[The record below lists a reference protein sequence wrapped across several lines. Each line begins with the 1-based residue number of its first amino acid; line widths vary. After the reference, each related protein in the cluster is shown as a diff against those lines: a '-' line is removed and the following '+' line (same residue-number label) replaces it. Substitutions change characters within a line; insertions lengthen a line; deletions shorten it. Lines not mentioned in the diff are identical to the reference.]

1 MKNAVVLISDEKY
14 TFAMGNVICQL
25 KNHCYIDTI
34 FIIVQQASDEVV
46 ESLLTLDSRVKTLV
60 IDHDLFKTYL
70 SERLLKSQF
79 VCRWG
84 TLPFLRF
91 MALPLLKDY
100 DNLVFL
106 DIDILILRPF
116 NEAITNA
123 SISFRGR
130 CSLSIYDRRIPQ
142 EFKMPN
148 AGVVI
153 VSRAITNTFQSVE
166 SLRDECFKILNEF
179 SNTENV
185 DEFVW
190 GYLVYKYK
198 LTFRDLPSKF
208 NCFPCQSGSRSATI
222 VHGAASYKFWTHQLV
237 NVLFPE
243 WRANLEDLYKK
254 GVLRNISQLPENA
267 LTEDRLFNS
276 IFALEMFQEFANDE
290 RFQIVWKSHAGFVTL
305 IPKCANLESFRI
317 YLISRMY
324 CLEVRVEDVNEY
336 RKHNPYFRKMFYS
349 HLRGFRVISDKGT
362 TLACSKFI
370 QKNELTGLFN
380 SFYTGFKSFAENYS
394 KLSMI
399 ASEYCLSFD
408 FLQDV
413 KGNQN
418 NIILIDENGGVTF
431 NNDIP
436 GLNVS
441 FVGEDN
447 LLVIRKP
454 IYFKDVQITLGSN
467 NIVSIENSE
476 FDISNVAISLGQF
489 TCLVVKKNFSADQCS
504 ITSKNELSA
513 CLIDSDCVFD
523 QGVTLELTDIPQNC
537 HFTKEHGFIYI
548 GSFTEVGK
556 DVLIKSNTYIEKKS
570 CIRSFSVVNLISD
583 KEGACISGRPAFVF

>member
-190 GYLVYKYK
+190 GYLVYK
-198 LTFRDLPSKF
+198 
-208 NCFPCQSGSRSATI
+208 
-222 VHGAASYKFWTHQLV
+222 
-237 NVLFPE
+237 
-243 WRANLEDLYKK
+243 
-254 GVLRNISQLPENA
+254 
-267 LTEDRLFNS
+267 
-276 IFALEMFQEFANDE
+276 
-290 RFQIVWKSHAGFVTL
+290 
-305 IPKCANLESFRI
+305 
-317 YLISRMY
+317 
-324 CLEVRVEDVNEY
+324 
-336 RKHNPYFRKMFYS
+336 
-349 HLRGFRVISDKGT
+349 
-362 TLACSKFI
+362 
-370 QKNELTGLFN
+370 
-380 SFYTGFKSFAENYS
+380 
-394 KLSMI
+394 
-399 ASEYCLSFD
+399 
-408 FLQDV
+408 
-413 KGNQN
+413 
-418 NIILIDENGGVTF
+418 
-431 NNDIP
+431 
-436 GLNVS
+436 
-441 FVGEDN
+441 
-447 LLVIRKP
+447 
-454 IYFKDVQITLGSN
+454 
-467 NIVSIENSE
+467 
-476 FDISNVAISLGQF
+476 
-489 TCLVVKKNFSADQCS
+489 
-504 ITSKNELSA
+504 
-513 CLIDSDCVFD
+513 
-523 QGVTLELTDIPQNC
+523 
-537 HFTKEHGFIYI
+537 
-548 GSFTEVGK
+548 
-556 DVLIKSNTYIEKKS
+556 
-570 CIRSFSVVNLISD
+570 
-583 KEGACISGRPAFVF
+583 

>member
-1 MKNAVVLISDEKY
+1 MKNAVILISDEKY

-46 ESLLTLDSRVKTLV
+46 ESLLSLDSRVKTLV
-60 IDHDLFKTYL
+60 IDPDLFKSYL
-70 SERLLKSQF
+70 SEKLLKSQF
-79 VCRWG
+79 VRRWG
-84 TLPFLRF
+84 TLPFMRF

-100 DNLVFL
+100 DNLIFL

-130 CSLSIYDRRIPQ
+130 CSLSIYDRRVPQ
-142 EFKMPN
+142 EYKMPN

-153 VSRAITNTFQSVE
+153 VSQAIINTFERVE
-166 SLRDECFKILNEF
+166 YLRDECFKILNEF

-198 LTFRDLPSKF
+198 LTFKDLPPKF
-208 NCFPCQSGSRSATI
+208 NCFPCQNGSRSATI

-243 WRANLEDLYKK
+243 WRANSESLYKE
-254 GVLRNISQLPENA
+254 GTFRNISQLPEDA
-267 LTEDRLFNS
+267 LTEDKLFNS

-290 RFQIVWKSHAGFVTL
+290 RFQIVWNNHAGFVTL
-305 IPKCANLESFRI
+305 IPKGANLESFRI

-324 CLEVRVEDVNEY
+324 CLEVRVEDINEY
-336 RKHNPYFRKMFYS
+336 RKHNPYFGKMFYS
-349 HLRGFRVISDKGT
+349 HLHGFRLISDKGT
-362 TLACSKFI
+362 ALACSKFI
-370 QKNELTGLFN
+370 QKNELKGLFN
-380 SFYTGFKSFAENYS
+380 SFYDNFKNFAESYS
-394 KLSMI
+394 KLSTI
-399 ASEYCLSFD
+399 ASENCLSFD
-408 FLQDV
+408 FLLDI

-418 NIILIDENGGVTF
+418 NIILIGEDGGVTF
-431 NNDIP
+431 NTDIP
-436 GLNVS
+436 GLNIS
-441 FVGEDN
+441 FVGGDN
-447 LLVIRKP
+447 LLIIREP
-454 IYFKDVQITLGSN
+454 FYFKNVQITLGSN
-467 NIVSIENSE
+467 NIVVIENSQ

-489 TCLVVKKNFSADQCS
+489 TCLVIKKNFSADQCS
-504 ITSKNELSA
+504 ITAKNEP
-513 CLIDSDCVFD
+513 CVCFIDSDCVFD
-523 QGVTLELTDIPQNC
+523 KDVSLELIDIPQSYHC
-537 HFTKEHGFIYI
+537 TKEHGFIYI
-548 GSFTEVGK
+548 GAFTKVGK

-570 CIRSFSVVNLISD
+570 CIKSFSVVNLIAD